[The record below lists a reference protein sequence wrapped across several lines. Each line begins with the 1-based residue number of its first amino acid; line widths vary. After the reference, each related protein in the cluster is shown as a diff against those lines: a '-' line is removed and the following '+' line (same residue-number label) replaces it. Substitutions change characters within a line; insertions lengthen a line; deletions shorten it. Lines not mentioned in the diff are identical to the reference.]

1 MKSAPNQPICGA
13 TNRQG
18 QPCQRLPAKGKT
30 RCKLHGG
37 ATPKGRQTGPL
48 THGLYSK
55 AMSPAEVTA
64 LMKAEIDKWVPA
76 MREALSIK

>member
-1 MKSAPNQPICGA
+1 MNKALDKPQVRKHLEGDAFEI
-13 TNRQG
+13 
-18 QPCQRLPAKGKT
+18 
-30 RCKLHGG
+30 
-37 ATPKGRQTGPL
+37 
-48 THGLYSK
+48 K